1 MWPDGKLISL
11 IFGHLP
17 TSITSILNEQEAV
30 YCRCNVH
37 VLFSELALYALDV
50 YYMQTYSGGGGG
62 SGYNRIDHDENKY
75 QEINQTL
82 HFLQMLNRSK

>member
-1 MWPDGKLISL
+1 MIKMHFSNN
-11 IFGHLP
+11 
-17 TSITSILNEQEAV
+17 LN
-30 YCRCNVH
+30 
-37 VLFSELALYALDV
+37 
-50 YYMQTYSGGGGG
+50 GGGG

>member
-1 MWPDGKLISL
+1 MGPDGKLISL

-17 TSITSILNEQEAV
+17 TSITSIVNEQEAV

-50 YYMQTYSGGGGG
+50 YYMQTYSGMYTYTNN
-62 SGYNRIDHDENKY
+62 YNYMFIYNYKN
-75 QEINQTL
+75 I
-82 HFLQMLNRSK
+82 